1 MKLKVFL
8 TLFVLVSAISIAV
21 IFPGL
26 THAQTATSSSNTTS
40 DFSNLDQGVPNNLHT
55 YTQSVLIETLS
66 SVACVL
72 TGFDP
77 AHPNTPCLGVDQK
90 TNKLGYVEQSG
101 GFLGMVGGAIA
112 MTYNMPVST
121 HDYAVYTVNN
131 FGFAKKTYAQNS
143 ADQTAGFVGLAPLID
158 IWRTF
163 RNFVYL
169 LFTII
174 FIVIGIGIVL
184 RIPVQDKAVMS
195 IQNQIP
201 RVIITLILVT
211 LSFAIAG
218 LLIDLMYVSIYA
230 VYALFSNIPGM
241 NLPSLNPT
249 SAFGHTPFEAVNGIT
264 GLGQIAGGTSSVI
277 GGFLGTVFS
286 GTIGKVIAGFVLSL
300 VGSSIGG
307 GLGSFAGPLGGLAGE
322 GIGIISG
329 IALGALA
336 GGKIIGLVG
345 EIIAFVVIAVALVI
359 ALVKLW
365 FNLIKAYIYILIDV
379 IFAPLWIGAGAI
391 PKSSWGFTSWLR
403 HIISNLLVFPL
414 TFVFFMLAY
423 VFINVFSTTNQSSY
437 FVPPFVGNLGS
448 YKVLGPV
455 IAFGIILMTGE
466 IPAIIKDML
475 KTPDVKYTQSL
486 GKGVSGGVSTIQQ
499 FGKPIAGRFWKYDE
513 HGVPKGIIN
522 SRLLKGTNRWF
533 KNARWARFATGVKE
547 APNPTEVTDG
557 QRHGPE
563 PGGR

>member
-1 MKLKVFL
+1 MKLKIL
-8 TLFVLVSAISIAV
+8 LALFVFACTISLAA
-21 IFPGL
+21 IFPGI
-26 THAQTATSSSNTTS
+26 THAQTSTSSSNTTS

-66 SVACVL
+66 SVACML

-112 MTYNMPVST
+112 MTYNIPVST
-121 HDYAVYTVNN
+121 HDYAVYTANN

-143 ADQTAGFVGLAPLID
+143 TEQTAGFVGLKPLID

-230 VYALFSNIPGM
+230 IYALFSSIPGM

-249 SAFGHTPFEAVNGIT
+249 NAFGHTPFEAMNGIS
-264 GLGQIAGGTSSVI
+264 GLGQVAGGTSSVI

-286 GTIGKVIAGFVLSL
+286 GTIGQLLASFVLSL
-300 VGSSIGG
+300 LGSSIGG
-307 GLGSFAGPLGGLAGE
+307 GLGSFAGPLGGAVGE
-322 GIGIISG
+322 GIGILSG
-329 IALGALA
+329 VVIGFAA

-345 EIIAFVVIAVALVI
+345 EVIAFVVIAVALVI

-379 IFAPLWIGAGAI
+379 VFAPIWIGAGAI

-423 VFINVFSTTNQSSY
+423 VFINVFSTADQSSY

-475 KTPDVKYTQSL
+475 KTPEVKYSQSI
-486 GKGVSGGVSTIQQ
+486 GKGVGGSISTIQQ
-499 FGKPIAGRFWKYDE
+499 FGKPIAGRFWKYDD
-513 HGVPKGIIN
+513 HGNATGILNRNLLKSRFIKN
-522 SRLLKGTNRWF
+522 SRF
-533 KNARWARFATGVKE
+533 ARFATGVKKSS
-547 APNPTEVTDG
+547 NPGEVTH
-557 QRHGPE
+557 QQQTETE
-563 PGGR
+563 PHE